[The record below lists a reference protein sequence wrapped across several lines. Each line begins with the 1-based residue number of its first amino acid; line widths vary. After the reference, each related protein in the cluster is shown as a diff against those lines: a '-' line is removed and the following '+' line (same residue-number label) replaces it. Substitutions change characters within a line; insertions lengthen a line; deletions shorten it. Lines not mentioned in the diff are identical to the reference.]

1 MKRRHFFKSIGGLA
15 SGLFFTG
22 GMPVFSSLS
31 SFRSAC
37 RNTPIDEKF
46 WKLVR
51 KQFLLPEN
59 YAYLNTGGLG
69 TSPALVRV
77 AVKKRMDQ
85 EDAHPSAGYSEKDW
99 WKIKEEC
106 APLLGPDVKK
116 EELAFTS
123 TATEGINII
132 INGLP
137 LNRGDEIIT
146 STHEH
151 PALNVPLLYRMK
163 TKGIV
168 IKTFEPDLVNAPGNV
183 QRIERLITKRTRLI
197 FISHITCITGQIMPV
212 EEIGQLARAKG
223 LWFALDG
230 VQAVGHLPM
239 NIGEIGVD
247 FYAVSGHKW
256 LLGPRRTGIFYI
268 KKDLLDA
275 NIVKPCVVGAYSN
288 GGYDMPKRQLK
299 LHPTAQR
306 FEYATQNEA
315 LFYGL
320 EAAVDFIYS
329 IGIENIRDHNKHL
342 SEMFY
347 IGLSEMS
354 HVELLSPLQE
364 KNRSSMIAFRIKNK
378 DNRKITIQLEKKGFR
393 LRQLVELN
401 PQAIRASFHV
411 YNNEQEVQR
420 LLQEIKSL
428 KM

>member
-1 MKRRHFFKSIGGLA
+1 M
-15 SGLFFTG
+15 
-22 GMPVFSSLS
+22 FSSLS
-31 SFRSAC
+31 SFKRAC
-37 RNTPIDEKF
+37 RNTPIYEKF
-46 WKLVR
+46 WRLVR

-69 TSPALVRV
+69 TSPALVRD

-85 EDAHPSAGYSEKDW
+85 EDAHPSAGYLEKDW
-99 WKIKEEC
+99 WKIKEKC
-106 APLLGPDVKK
+106 APLLGADVKK

-137 LNRGDEIIT
+137 LNKGDEIIT

-163 TKGIV
+163 TSGIV
-168 IKTFEPDLVNAPGNV
+168 IKTFKPDLVNTLGNV
-183 QRIERLITKRTRLI
+183 QRIERLITRRTRLI

-223 LWFALDG
+223 VWFALDG
-230 VQAVGHLPM
+230 VQAVGHFPVH
-239 NIGEIGVD
+239 IGEIGAD
-247 FYAVSGHKW
+247 FYAASGHKW

-275 NIVKPCVVGAYSN
+275 NIVRPCVVGAYSN
-288 GGYDMPKRQLK
+288 GRYDMPKRLLK
-299 LHPTAQR
+299 LHPTGQR

-320 EAAVDFIYS
+320 EAAVDFITG
-329 IGIENIRDHNKHL
+329 IGIETIRDHNKHL
-342 SEMFY
+342 AEMFY
-347 IGLSEMS
+347 KGLSEIS
-354 HVELLSPLQE
+354 QVELLSPLQE
-364 KNRSSMIAFRIKNK
+364 KTRSSMIAFRIKNK
-378 DNRKITIQLEKKGFR
+378 NNREITLQLERKGFR

-401 PQAIRASFHV
+401 PQAIRASFHI

-420 LLQEIKSL
+420 LLQEIKSFT
-428 KM
+428 M

>member
-1 MKRRHFFKSIGGLA
+1 MKRRHFFKSIAGLT
-15 SGLFFTG
+15 SGLFLTG
-22 GMPVFSSLS
+22 GIPVYSSLS
-31 SFRSAC
+31 SLK
-37 RNTPIDEKF
+37 NEKF
-46 WKLVR
+46 WRLVR

-69 TSPALVRV
+69 TSPALVRD

-85 EDAHPSAGYSEKDW
+85 EDAHPGPGYSSKDW
-99 WKIKEEC
+99 WKIKEKC
-106 APLLGPDVKK
+106 ALLLGPGVKK

-137 LNRGDEIIT
+137 LNKGDEIIT

-151 PALNVPLLYRMK
+151 PALDVPLLYRMK
-163 TKGIV
+163 TSGIV
-168 IKTFEPDLVNAPGNV
+168 IKTFEPDLVDALGNV

-197 FISHITCITGQIMPV
+197 FISHITCTTGQIMPV
-212 EEIGQLARAKG
+212 KEIGQLARIKG

-230 VQAVGHLPM
+230 VQAVGQLPL
-239 NIGEIGVD
+239 NIGETGVD

-268 KKDLLDA
+268 RKDLLDA

-288 GGYDMPKRQLK
+288 GGYDMEKRLLK
-299 LHPTAQR
+299 LHPTGQR

-320 EAAVDFIYS
+320 EAAVDFITG
-329 IGIENIRDHNKHL
+329 IGIETIRDHNKHL
-342 SEMFY
+342 AEMFY
-347 IGLSEMS
+347 KGLSGIS
-354 HVELLSPLQE
+354 QVELLSPLQE
-364 KNRSSMIAFRIKNK
+364 KYRSSMIAFRIKNR
-378 DNRKITIQLEKKGFR
+378 DNRKISLQLESKGFR

-420 LLQEIKSL
+420 LLQEIKSFTI
-428 KM
+428 

>member
-1 MKRRHFFKSIGGLA
+1 
-15 SGLFFTG
+15 
-22 GMPVFSSLS
+22 
-31 SFRSAC
+31 
-37 RNTPIDEKF
+37 
-46 WKLVR
+46 
-51 KQFLLPEN
+51 
-59 YAYLNTGGLG
+59 
-69 TSPALVRV
+69 
-77 AVKKRMDQ
+77 
-85 EDAHPSAGYSEKDW
+85 
-99 WKIKEEC
+99 
-106 APLLGPDVKK
+106 
-116 EELAFTS
+116 
-123 TATEGINII
+123 
-132 INGLP
+132 
-137 LNRGDEIIT
+137 
-146 STHEH
+146 
-151 PALNVPLLYRMK
+151 
-163 TKGIV
+163 
-168 IKTFEPDLVNAPGNV
+168 
-183 QRIERLITKRTRLI
+183 
-197 FISHITCITGQIMPV
+197 MPV

-230 VQAVGHLPM
+230 VQAVGQLPV

-247 FYAVSGHKW
+247 FYAASGHKW

-268 KKDLLDA
+268 KKNLLDA

-320 EAAVDFIYS
+320 EAAVDFINS

-347 IGLSEMS
+347 NGLSELS
-354 HVELLSPLQE
+354 HVELLSPLQN
-364 KNRSSMIAFRIKNK
+364 KDRSAMIAFRIKNK

-401 PQAIRASFHV
+401 PHAIRASFHV
-411 YNNEQEVQR
+411 YNNDREVQR